1 MRSGAMAWA
10 LNLYGFEVFRLDGG
24 YKSYRN
30 WVLAQFKK
38 DYSIL
43 VLGGLTGSGKTKA
56 LSGLKNFD
64 QQVIDLEDL
73 AQHQGSSY
81 GSMGKLIQPSQEQF
95 ENLLASQLLKMD
107 RTKPIW
113 VEDESLAIGRCFI
126 PNPFFKQ
133 MQETVLLKLEVPFQ
147 KRVDFLVEEYGQLDK
162 MFLIERTNQI
172 GKRLGPKLTKD
183 AISAIEADEME
194 VFIKIV
200 LVYYDKTYKKGQDKR
215 NQENV
220 YSLECKSTDGIEN
233 STLIFN
239 FIQSKPIS

>member
-1 MRSGAMAWA
+1 
-10 LNLYGFEVFRLDGG
+10 
-24 YKSYRN
+24 
-30 WVLAQFKK
+30 
-38 DYSIL
+38 
-43 VLGGLTGSGKTKA
+43 
-56 LSGLKNFD
+56 
-64 QQVIDLEDL
+64 
-73 AQHQGSSY
+73 
-81 GSMGKLIQPSQEQF
+81 MGKLIQPSQEQF

-147 KRVDFLVEEYGQLDK
+147 KRVDFLEEEYGKLDK
-162 MFLIERTNQI
+162 EFLIERTIKI

-183 AISAIEADEME
+183 AIFAIEADKME

-200 LVYYDKTYKKGQDKR
+200 LVYYDKTYSRGQEKR

-220 YSLECKSTDGIEN
+220 YSLLCKSTDGMEN
-233 STLIFN
+233 SMLIFN
-239 FIQSKPIS
+239 FIQSKKPIS